1 MRFAARFF
9 PACRTCSGLELA
21 LGIHGCAREQR
32 EVFSVDGVRTHRNL
46 FVVPTLRAPR
56 IGQSTIAIRQGEMRE
71 DGGTSRRS
79 AMNDLV
85 RDRIRELEL
94 KHRNL
99 DDAVTRLGRRAYLTP
114 VEQREFAEL
123 KKRKLMTKD
132 QLTLL
137 RR

>member
-1 MRFAARFF
+1 
-9 PACRTCSGLELA
+9 
-21 LGIHGCAREQR
+21 
-32 EVFSVDGVRTHRNL
+32 
-46 FVVPTLRAPR
+46 
-56 IGQSTIAIRQGEMRE
+56 
-71 DGGTSRRS
+71 
-79 AMNDLV
+79 MNDLV